1 MLSGCCR
8 EIVGKS
14 PEGLE
19 RTRKDSEGLGRA
31 RKDSGGLERTREGSK
46 GLGRTIHGFAVISW
60 QIPTSKTVSST
71 LL

>member
-19 RTRKDSEGLGRA
+19 RTRKDHPQFYSDFVADPHFKDGIFHAFIGL
-31 RKDSGGLERTREGSK
+31 
-46 GLGRTIHGFAVISW
+46 SW
-60 QIPTSKTVSST
+60 KVSQLFCNFRNFQYLCIP
-71 LL
+71 